1 MNAFSIAMIVEVGL
15 HSQPYYL
22 PRREAANMNVG
33 YAREYRYN
41 FAVQLD

>member
-22 PRREAANMNVG
+22 PSEAANMNVG